1 MLGNFQRARL
11 IFLAVFTSFLVTVS
25 AFTPVMGNAQSPG
38 VLRPEDTNIQLKD
51 ATSRLSELERA
62 LNQVE
67 TKKVATLQDTE
78 RVEKAA
84 LAYAEAMKTAL
95 DNALKQAETL
105 ATSEG
110 KQGSISPLE
119 TFEKAETANL
129 PRLEK
134 IGDRANTIEKQIQVG
149 TIRLDKSL
157 IQDLSVVE
165 RGELLESLQPPAR
178 QLYLREQPELF
189 KPVLERPGINNPVLE
204 RPGINNPVLER
215 PGINNPV
222 LERPG
227 INNPVL
233 ERPQNQLK
241 FLEETFN
248 NLQSFVPT
256 NANYHIGI
264 VVSQMIQGVSNMLI
278 PPAYAIAAAPCV
290 GLALAKNWPAVAA
303 CVARAGSEATSI
315 YNQFVSCWR
324 NARNPWRWLK
334 RTGCVARLIA
344 RLA

>member
-1 MLGNFQRARL
+1 MLGNFQRSRL

-25 AFTPVMGNAQSPG
+25 AFTPVMGNAQSPRL
-38 VLRPEDTNIQLKD
+38 LRPGVTNIQLKD
-51 ATSRLSELERA
+51 ATSRLSELEQA

-67 TKKVATLQDTE
+67 NKKVATLQDTE
-78 RVEKAA
+78 KVEKAA

-95 DNALKQAETL
+95 DNALKEAETL
-105 ATSEG
+105 ATSQG

-119 TFEKAETANL
+119 TFEKAETANRQ
-129 PRLEK
+129 RLEK

-204 RPGINNPVLER
+204 RP
-215 PGINNPV
+215 
-222 LERPG
+222 
-227 INNPVL
+227 
-233 ERPQNQLK
+233 QNQLK

-264 VVSQMIQGVSNMLI
+264 VVSQMIQGVSNMLV

-290 GLALAKNWPAVAA
+290 GLALTKNWPAVAA

-324 NARNPWRWLK
+324 NARNPLRWLK

>member
-1 MLGNFQRARL
+1 MLRNFQRSRL

-25 AFTPVMGNAQSPG
+25 AFTPVMGNAQSPR
-38 VLRPEDTNIQLKD
+38 VLRPGVTNIQLKD
-51 ATSRLSELERA
+51 ATSRLSELEQA

-67 TKKVATLQDTE
+67 NKKVATLQDTE

-95 DNALKQAETL
+95 DNALKEAETL
-105 ATSEG
+105 ATSQG

-204 RPGINNPVLER
+204 RP
-215 PGINNPV
+215 
-222 LERPG
+222 
-227 INNPVL
+227 
-233 ERPQNQLK
+233 QNQLK

-264 VVSQMIQGVSNMLI
+264 VVSQMIQGVSNMLV

-290 GLALAKNWPAVAA
+290 GLALTKNWPAVAA

-324 NARNPWRWLK
+324 NARNPLRWLK

>member
-1 MLGNFQRARL
+1 MLRNFQRSRL

-25 AFTPVMGNAQSPG
+25 AFTPVMGNAQSPR
-38 VLRPEDTNIQLKD
+38 VLRPGVTNIQLKD
-51 ATSRLSELERA
+51 ATSRLSELEQA

-67 TKKVATLQDTE
+67 NKKVATLQDTE

-95 DNALKQAETL
+95 DNALKEAETL
-105 ATSEG
+105 ATSQG

-119 TFEKAETANL
+119 TFEKAETANR

-204 RPGINNPVLER
+204 RP
-215 PGINNPV
+215 
-222 LERPG
+222 
-227 INNPVL
+227 
-233 ERPQNQLK
+233 QNQLK

-264 VVSQMIQGVSNMLI
+264 VVSQMIQGVSNMLV

-290 GLALAKNWPAVAA
+290 GLALTKNWPAVAA
-303 CVARAGSEATSI
+303 CVAKAGSEATSI

-324 NARNPWRWLK
+324 NARNPLRWLK